1 MTTSATT
8 NQSEFCAKCGAAGAG
23 CTVWIDGTRKGR
35 RETWCTE
42 CWNAQARSQ
51 REAHAASLAQR
62 PRCEACGKRPA
73 TWNVGADK
81 VGMCGWCKRAS
92 EREAASAVARGGAP
106 AIMVSMFGGWTPG
119 SEELIGFACGEA
131 QQ

>member
-1 MTTSATT
+1 MTTSA
-8 NQSEFCAKCGAAGAG
+8 NISQSEPCAKCGADGAQ
-23 CTVWIDGTRKGR
+23 CTVLLDGTRKGR

-42 CWNAQARSQ
+42 CWNAQVRGQ

-73 TWNVGADK
+73 TWNVGVDK
-81 VGMCGWCKRAS
+81 VGMCGWCKRAA
-92 EREAASAVARGGAP
+92 ERGAESAVARGGAP

-119 SEELIGFACGEA
+119 NEDLIGFARGEVR
-131 QQ
+131 Q